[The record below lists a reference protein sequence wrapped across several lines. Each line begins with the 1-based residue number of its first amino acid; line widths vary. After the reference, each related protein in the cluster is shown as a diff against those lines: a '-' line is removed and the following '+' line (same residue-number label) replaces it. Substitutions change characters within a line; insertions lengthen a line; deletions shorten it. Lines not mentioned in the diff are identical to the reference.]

1 MSFSTRIKHL
11 CKEQG
16 IQLKDLAARL
26 GINAPSLSQAI
37 NQPYPQLQT
46 LERIA
51 KALGLEIVDLFPP
64 SERGTHRC
72 PHCGKPIE
80 IELKTK

>member
-1 MSFSTRIKHL
+1 MGFSKRIKHL

-16 IQLKDLAARL
+16 IHLQDLANRL
-26 GINAPSLSQAI
+26 GISATSLSQAI

-51 KALGLEIVDLFPP
+51 TALGLEVVDLFEP
-64 SERGTHRC
+64 SERGAHRC

-80 IELKTK
+80 ITIGIK

>member
-1 MSFSTRIKHL
+1 MSFSARIKYL
-11 CKEQG
+11 CGEQG
-16 IQLKDLAARL
+16 IHLKDLATRL
-26 GINAPSLSQAI
+26 GISPAGLSQSI

-51 KALGLEIVDLFPP
+51 KALDLEIVDLFPP
-64 SERGTHRC
+64 SERGAHRC

-80 IELKTK
+80 IRLEAK